1 MICIIAAV
9 AANGVI
15 GAGGR
20 IPWSIPEDMAYFRRI
35 TMGGAVVMGR
45 LTYESIGRPLPG
57 RLNIVVTRSKKVYGD
72 GIVTAGSLP
81 EAIAIAEGA
90 GKDVFI
96 CGGGSV
102 YREGLAF
109 AERLYITELRDEY
122 AGDVRFPAFDHRKY
136 RLIKREVHS
145 DFGFSFCIYER
156 K

>member
-20 IPWSIPEDMAYFRRI
+20 IPWSIPEDMSYFRRI

-136 RLIKREVHS
+136 RLIKREVNS